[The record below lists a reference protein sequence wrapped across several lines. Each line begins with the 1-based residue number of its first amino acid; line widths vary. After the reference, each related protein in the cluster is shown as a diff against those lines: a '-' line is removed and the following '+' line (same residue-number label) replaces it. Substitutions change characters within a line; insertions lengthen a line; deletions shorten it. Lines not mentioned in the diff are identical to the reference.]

1 MIVDSAQDILELL
14 AGIEGTV
21 TIVTAHASE
30 VVGGQILFLSFFLS
44 FFFFGIE
51 KTMTIGLE

>member
-44 FFFFGIE
+44 FFFGIE